1 MYYHVEHW
9 HWWVLSLIFVVTT
22 AVAQSPMQL
31 ILTFATAV
39 LGLLV
44 WFQPDVP
51 AKTQL
56 LIFGLIVGIGMV
68 IIQFLGKNKQ
78 PDESGP
84 LRDPNFVDLDESPS
98 DDVVGRTFTLDRPI
112 VDGLGSIHFDNQ
124 TWKLRGDDAEKGST
138 IRIESVDG
146 IDSMFLQISIVK

>member
-31 ILTFATAV
+31 LLTFATAV

-78 PDESGP
+78 HDETGP

-98 DDVVGRTFTLDRPI
+98 EDVVGRTFTLDSPI

-124 TWKLRGDDAEKGST
+124 SWKLRGDDAEKGAT

-146 IDSMFLQISIVK
+146 IDSTFLQISIVK